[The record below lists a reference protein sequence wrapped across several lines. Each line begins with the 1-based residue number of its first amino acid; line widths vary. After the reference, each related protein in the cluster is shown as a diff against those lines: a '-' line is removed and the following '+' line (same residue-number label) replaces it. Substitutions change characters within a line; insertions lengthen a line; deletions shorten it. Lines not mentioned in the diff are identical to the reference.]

1 MQNFVLL
8 LFVVVV
14 TFPFLTKA
22 GVLPRQMDY
31 LPELLGAVVVV
42 IVIALGVRDR
52 FRNVRPAYW
61 LVLGAIA
68 LNMLCGVLVNSV
80 DAGPVFAGLRTYFRA
95 IPLLLLPAV
104 YAFSDEQVEQQMS
117 LLLKLAILQLPI
129 ALYQSLQPYVT
140 GDSIYGTL
148 MVSSILSMF
157 LICVACVLT
166 GVYLRGRLSLGR
178 YLLLFVLVLA
188 PATFNETK
196 GTLVML
202 PVALFATFLAG
213 TARGKRLKHI
223 MVATGLIA
231 AFLAVFVPV
240 YDYSQKDYERKY
252 IERDRTLA
260 EYFTEGGL
268 ERYLYGG
275 ARGVG
280 AESRHDVKRFDA
292 VVVPLA
298 YLAKDPVTLT
308 FGLGIGN
315 ASDSALG
322 RAFTGH
328 YYRMFEFFL
337 LHAAARI
344 LLETGVLGLG
354 LVLCLLALIFA
365 DARRLAQSQ
374 AVGRPTVGLA
384 MGWSGA
390 VVVLALSTFYK
401 DVVANAAIS
410 YLFWYF
416 SGLVIADRMRL
427 RQQPVV

>member
-1 MQNFVLL
+1 VQNFVLM

-22 GVLPRQMDY
+22 GLLPRQMDY
-31 LPELLGAVVVV
+31 LPEIFGAVTLV

-68 LNMLCGVLVNSV
+68 LNMLCGVLVNAV
-80 DAGPVFAGLRTYFRA
+80 DPGPVFAGLRTYFRA

-104 YAFSDEQVEQQMS
+104 YAFSDKQVDQQLS

-129 ALYQSLQPYVT
+129 AAYQSLQPYVT
-140 GDSIYGTL
+140 GDSIYGTF

-157 LICVACVLT
+157 LICAACVLT
-166 GVYLRGRLSLGR
+166 GAYLRGRITKGR
-178 YLLLFVLVLA
+178 YLLVLVLVLA

-196 GTLVML
+196 GTLVLL
-202 PVALFATFLAG
+202 PIALFATFLAG
-213 TARGKRLKHI
+213 TASGKRLKHI
-223 MVATGLIA
+223 VVATGLIA

-240 YDYSQKDYERKY
+240 YDYSQRDYERKY
-252 IERDRTLA
+252 VGRERTLA

-268 ERYLYGG
+268 ERYLYG
-275 ARGVG
+275 AAKGVG
-280 AESRHDVKRFDA
+280 AESRQDVKRFDA

-315 ASDSALG
+315 ASDSVLG

-328 YYRMFEFFL
+328 YYRTFEFFL
-337 LHAAARI
+337 LHSAARI

-354 LVLCLLALIFA
+354 LVLGLLALIFL
-365 DARRLAQSQ
+365 DARRLAQRQLS
-374 AVGRPTVGLA
+374 GRPTEIVA
-384 MGWSGA
+384 VGWSGA
-390 VVVLALSTFYK
+390 VLVLALGIFYK
-401 DVVANAAIS
+401 DVVVSSAMS
-410 YLFWYF
+410 YLFWYL
-416 SGLVIADRMRL
+416 SGMVIADCMRS
-427 RQQPVV
+427 RKPSVG